1 LLAQEEKLKNS
12 EIELS
17 KKLEKA
23 KKELRQQFFEIEKVK
38 IRNELTLE
46 GAIDAIMTFNQKGI
60 VEFFNN
66 SAENLWSV
74 NKKMVIGRNVRGL
87 FSDETIKNNDFV
99 NRLTDPDKDKLVGV
113 RTEITITT
121 KTGEN
126 KQVLCLLSDA
136 VVDEEHT
143 YTAFI
148 QNIEVE
154 LF

>member
-1 LLAQEEKLKNS
+1 
-12 EIELS
+12 
-17 KKLEKA
+17 
-23 KKELRQQFFEIEKVK
+23 
-38 IRNELTLE
+38 
-46 GAIDAIMTFNQKGI
+46 MFNQKGV

-66 SAENLWSV
+66 SAENLW
-74 NKKMVIGRNVRGL
+74 NIDKKLVIGRNVRGL

-99 NRLTDPDKDKLVGV
+99 AAMVDPKREKQVGF
-113 RTEITITT
+113 RTKITITT

-136 VVDEEHT
+136 VVDDEHT

>member
-1 LLAQEEKLKNS
+1 
-12 EIELS
+12 
-17 KKLEKA
+17 
-23 KKELRQQFFEIEKVK
+23 
-38 IRNELTLE
+38 
-46 GAIDAIMTFNQKGI
+46 MFNQKGV

-66 SAENLWSV
+66 SAENLW
-74 NKKMVIGRNVRGL
+74 NIDKKLVIGRNVRGL

-99 NRLTDPDKDKLVGV
+99 AAMVDPKREKQVGF

-136 VVDEEHT
+136 VVDDEHT